1 MYGKMFFTFTGLNTL
16 LYVEDH
22 EYVRGITQGLGARFV
37 IHPYKTLPFVAE
49 NGLSVATGTET
60 FVGIKMVSQLL
71 LTM

>member
-1 MYGKMFFTFTGLNTL
+1 MEKDVFSFAGLNVL

-22 EYVRGITQGLGARFV
+22 EYIRGITQGLGARFV

-60 FVGIKMVSQLL
+60 FVGIKMVS
-71 LTM
+71 

>member
-1 MYGKMFFTFTGLNTL
+1 MFFAGLNVL

-22 EYVRGITQGLGARFV
+22 EYIRGITQGLGARYV

-60 FVGIKMVSQLL
+60 FVGIKMVS
-71 LTM
+71 